1 MSKQLNFT
9 SNSTTGESSEI
20 GGMNFKPITA
30 TAKQRKNYFTKV
42 LVDTLPY
49 FMPHD
54 AFDPA
59 PNEYIRDLFFRY
71 FQISFSRG
79 NWVTYG
85 LGAAERIE
93 PIKYFYRANCY
104 PSIETMVKYANME
117 LKRLK
122 EEKNPS
128 VSKSGVFTPAN
139 ATAAE
144 DNVSISSLV
153 ESAKSLEKEILAL
166 TKEIND
172 GLNTNSAL

>member
-1 MSKQLNFT
+1 
-9 SNSTTGESSEI
+9 
-20 GGMNFKPITA
+20 
-30 TAKQRKNYFTKV
+30 
-42 LVDTLPY
+42 
-49 FMPHD
+49 
-54 AFDPA
+54 
-59 PNEYIRDLFFRY
+59 
-71 FQISFSRG
+71 
-79 NWVTYG
+79 
-85 LGAAERIE
+85 
-93 PIKYFYRANCY
+93 
-104 PSIETMVKYANME
+104 MVKYANME

-128 VSKSGVFTPAN
+128 VSKSSVCTPAN